1 MATEPES
8 AASVCVVQ
16 DASQTRIHHP
26 STYGAHEIESSFVGV
41 LTAAWRLDS
50 WIQMATEKAWASYE
64 GSRDPPP
71 DIGRTTKQSL
81 DDPTCSSAIEL
92 RFR

>member
-16 DASQTRIHHP
+16 DASPTRMHHP
-26 STYGAHEIESSFVGV
+26 STYGAHEIETSFVGV

-50 WIQMATEKAWASYE
+50 WIQMATE
-64 GSRDPPP
+64 
-71 DIGRTTKQSL
+71 
-81 DDPTCSSAIEL
+81 
-92 RFR
+92 